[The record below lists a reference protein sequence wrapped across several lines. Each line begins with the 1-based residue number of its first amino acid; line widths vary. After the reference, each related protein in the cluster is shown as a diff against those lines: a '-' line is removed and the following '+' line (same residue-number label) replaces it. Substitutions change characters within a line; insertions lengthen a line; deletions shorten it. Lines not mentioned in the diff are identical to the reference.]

1 MLRDDGIMFLNIGDT
16 FNGNKEGNTNSKW
29 ESVNNKEFTK
39 KKDLPPGWCPIN
51 DPLPEGWSAPVTILP
66 EGYLD
71 TACKRI
77 ENEQRQGK
85 LW

>member
-1 MLRDDGIMFLNIGDT
+1 MDL
-16 FNGNKEGNTNSKW
+16 KE
-29 ESVNNKEFTK
+29 
-39 KKDLPPGWCPIN
+39 DLPPGWCPIN

-77 ENEQRQGK
+77 ENAQRQGK